1 MTQRLG
7 DILVQ
12 MRCLS
17 PEQLA
22 AALPRQQETRQM
34 LGDVL
39 VDMGFATRE
48 DVARALAVQIGV
60 PFQELGADFTL
71 RPEDVRL
78 LPEAVVRRFCM
89 FAIKSD
95 DSPRLTL
102 VMRDPLD
109 LAAVDTVRTLT
120 RLEVRKTVSS
130 EDRIR
135 DVIERHYG
143 ASANIRRSLQ
153 DIARVGFGAD
163 AGAIEA
169 ASVEAAANADQLAM
183 QANDAPV
190 VQFVNLLLQ
199 QAVND
204 RASDIHFEPDET
216 EVRVRMRVDGVLRA
230 HTPPPR
236 SLYSAVVTRLKI
248 LANMDIAERRLPL
261 DGRFKFKANDRMVDV
276 RVSSLPEV
284 HGEKVVL
291 RLLNRDSLVVDME
304 AAGFEPVLRDRFQ
317 RILRAPHGIILL
329 TGPTGSGKTTTLYS
343 ALSYLVSPEVNIQTV
358 EDPVEYQLAGVNQM
372 QIKPQIGLG
381 FPDALRAIL
390 RQDPDIIMIGEVRD
404 RDTADIAMRA
414 SLTGHLVLSTLH
426 TNDAPAAITRLMD
439 IGIAPYLI
447 AATIRLV
454 IAQRLVRRI
463 CDACRQDAPDEDEVR
478 RLAAALVPEAAA
490 WRFQSGAG
498 CPRCNRTGFRGRTAV
513 LEFLE
518 MSDPL
523 RALVTAGANET
534 AIRQRAIELGLVP
547 LLHNGLDKARRGI
560 TTAQEI
566 LDACISD

>member
-7 DILVQ
+7 DILLQ
-12 MRCLS
+12 MQRLS
-17 PEQLA
+17 PKQLA
-22 AALPRQQETRQM
+22 AALPRQQKTGKM

-39 VDMGFATRE
+39 IEMGFASLD

-60 PFQELGADFTL
+60 PFQELGADFVL
-71 RPEDVRL
+71 RPEDVQL
-78 LPEAVVRRFCM
+78 LPESVVRRFCM
-89 FAIKSD
+89 FAIKAD
-95 DSPRLTL
+95 DSSRLTL

-109 LAAVDTVRTLT
+109 LAAIDTVRTLT
-120 RLEVRKTVSS
+120 RLEIRKSVSS
-130 EDRIR
+130 ETKINE
-135 DVIERHYG
+135 VIERYYG

-153 DIARVGFGAD
+153 NIANDGFGAD
-163 AGAIEA
+163 ATAVEA
-169 ASVEAAANADQLAM
+169 ASVEAAANADQIAI

-199 QAVND
+199 QAVHD

-216 EVRVRMRVDGVLRA
+216 EVRVRMRIDGVLRA
-230 HTPPPR
+230 HTPPPH

-261 DGRFKFKANDRMVDV
+261 DGRFKFKVNERMVDV

-284 HGEKVVL
+284 HGEKIVL

-304 AAGFEPVLRDRFQ
+304 AIGFEPVLRDRFQ
-317 RILRAPHGIILL
+317 HILRAPHGIILL

-343 ALSYLVSPEVNIQTV
+343 ALSYLISPEVNIQTV

-372 QIKPQIGLG
+372 QVKSHIGLG
-381 FPDALRAIL
+381 FPEALRAIL
-390 RQDPDIIMIGEVRD
+390 RQDPDIIMIGEIRD

-426 TNDAPAAITRLMD
+426 TNDAPAAITRLAD

-463 CDACRQDAPDEDEVR
+463 CDACRQNAPDDEAHR
-478 RLAAALVPEAAA
+478 IITALIPEAAA
-490 WRFQSGAG
+490 WHFQNGAG
-498 CPRCNRTGFRGRTAV
+498 CPQCNRSGFRGRTAV

-518 MSDPL
+518 MTDPL
-523 RALVTAGANET
+523 RTLIMTGASET
-534 AIRQRAIELGLVP
+534 VVRQRAIELGLVP
-547 LLHNGLDKARRGI
+547 LLRNGLDKARRGI

-566 LDACISD
+566 LDACTAD